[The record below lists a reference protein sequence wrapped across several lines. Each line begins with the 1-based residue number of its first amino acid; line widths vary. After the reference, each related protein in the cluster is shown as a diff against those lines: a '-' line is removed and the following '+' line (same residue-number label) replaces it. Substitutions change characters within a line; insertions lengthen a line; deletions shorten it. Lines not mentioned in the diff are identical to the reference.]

1 MMFAVLLAAASY
13 GQDISGEWKG
23 NFKFNVFNTIQPTQ
37 ELIVKLEVYNDTLV
51 EGTTFLGYRRGKFEY
66 YRVRGVYDKDKGV
79 VFFRE
84 YQDIQVTPSFFVDY
98 VKGNYSMSLSVKDGM
113 LRMDG
118 RWRENDTEIGVMN
131 SGVWL
136 EKNLPDSTAE
146 GEMKIQEP
154 DKVQATM
161 LLSSDVEFIEVAIK
175 DNAEADGDRI
185 SLFWDSNQIL
195 HRKELTNTPIVLTL
209 PVVGKTTRLRMIADD
224 EGSVPPCTANI
235 VITAN
240 GQQMEQDV
248 WSNSDT
254 NGVIELRVVE

>member
-1 MMFAVLLAAASY
+1 MFAVLLATASY

-23 NFKFNVFNTIQPTQ
+23 NFKFNVFNTVQSIQV
-37 ELIVKLEVYNDTLV
+37 LIVKLELYNDSLIK
-51 EGTTFLGYRRGKFEY
+51 GTTFLGYKSGKYEY
-66 YRVRGVYDKDKGV
+66 YRLRGVYQKDKGV
-79 VFFRE
+79 LYFEE
-84 YQDIQVTPSFFVDY
+84 YEDIIVSRNLGGY
-98 VKGNYSMSLSVKDGM
+98 LKGNYTMSLSVKDSV

-118 RWRENDTEIGVMN
+118 RWRENGTSVGLLN

-136 EKNLPDSTAE
+136 EKQLRDDINE
-146 GEMKIQEP
+146 GVVNNE
-154 DKVQATM
+154 DADDVQATM
-161 LLSSDVEFIEVAIK
+161 QLGDDVEFITVAVK

-185 SLFWDSNQIL
+185 SLYLDSNPIL
-195 HRKELTNTPIVLTL
+195 QSEILTNTPIILTL
-209 PVVGKTTRLRMIADD
+209 PIVGSTSRIRMIADD